1 MESGFRWYPFRV
13 IPPKQGHRE
22 VEHTA
27 DLEIEVW
34 GPDMAALLEEAAR
47 GMYELMAVEVSD
59 ESRRHHR
66 LEITADDREQLMVS
80 FLEELLFLADTE
92 ELGFDGFLLK
102 VDGTEL
108 LAHLEGGFI
117 VTRQREIKA
126 VTFHSLSIGGSGSG
140 LRTNV
145 VFDV

>member
-1 MESGFRWYPFRV
+1 MDLPN
-13 IPPKQGHRE
+13 QGHRE

-27 DLEIEVW
+27 DWELEVW

-59 ESRRHHR
+59 ESRRHR
-66 LEITADDREQLMVS
+66 GVEMQVDDREHMMVS

-92 ELGFDGFLLK
+92 DLAFDCFLLK
-102 VDGTEL
+102 VEDCQL
-108 LAHLEGGFI
+108 LGHLEGGFI
-117 VTRQREIKA
+117 VSRSKEIKA
-126 VTFHSLSIGGSGSG
+126 VTFHSLEIGSSGEG
-140 LRTNV
+140 LRTHI

>member
-1 MESGFRWYPFRV
+1 M

-27 DLEIEVW
+27 DLELEVW
-34 GPDMAALLEEAAR
+34 APDMAALLEEAAR
-47 GMYELMAVEVSD
+47 GMYDLMAVEVSD

-66 LEITADDREQLMVS
+66 LEITAADREQLMVS

-92 ELGFDGFLLK
+92 ELGFDGFLLS
-102 VDGTEL
+102 VDDTEL
-108 LAHLEGGFI
+108 IARLEGGFI
-117 VTRQREIKA
+117 VNRGREIKA
-126 VTFHSLSIGGSGSG
+126 VTFHSLRIAGSGSG